1 VGCVSI
7 SKAVIDAVI
16 LGGVLGRESPH
27 LSALPARSLGAGA
40 AFEEL
45 LSRGQ
50 LEIGGAYRKYLR
62 TAKLQAFGAARCS

>member
-1 VGCVSI
+1 
-7 SKAVIDAVI
+7 
-16 LGGVLGRESPH
+16 LGVKSPH